1 MDIRLIALDLDGTLL
16 DSQKR
21 LSSRNK
27 KALTECLRR
36 GIHIVPTTGRTVSGI
51 PQVVRELPGVRYAIT
66 TNGAVV
72 EDMKDDLTLS
82 ECTIPW
88 QLALNI
94 LKIVDHYHV
103 MYDPYIERRGIT
115 EPRFYEHLTEY
126 GLAPELQ
133 EVVRLTRD
141 VHPNIIEF
149 VETARKPVEKI
160 NLFFPEIEERAR
172 VREALEAID
181 GILITSS
188 MPMNLEINAPGATKG
203 GGIRRL
209 AEHLG
214 LKREQTM
221 AMGDGENDFS
231 MLLEAGIGVAM
242 KNGRPDTCDADEYI
256 TDPNDEDG
264 VASVIYRFV
273 LETDI

>member
-72 EDMKDDLTLS
+72 EDLKDDLTLS

-141 VHPNIIEF
+141 VHSNIIEF

-172 VREALEAID
+172 VREALD
-181 GILITSS
+181 
-188 MPMNLEINAPGATKG
+188 
-203 GGIRRL
+203 
-209 AEHLG
+209 
-214 LKREQTM
+214 
-221 AMGDGENDFS
+221 
-231 MLLEAGIGVAM
+231 
-242 KNGRPDTCDADEYI
+242 
-256 TDPNDEDG
+256 
-264 VASVIYRFV
+264 
-273 LETDI
+273 

>member
-188 MPMNLEINAPGATKG
+188 MPMNLEITLPERQKAA
-203 GGIRRL
+203 
-209 AEHLG
+209 A
-214 LKREQTM
+214 
-221 AMGDGENDFS
+221 S
-231 MLLEAGIGVAM
+231 GVWQ
-242 KNGRPDTCDADEYI
+242 NIWG
-256 TDPNDEDG
+256 
-264 VASVIYRFV
+264 
-273 LETDI
+273 